1 MIPFERKPK
10 VLLNTNSEPGS
21 QWNSLRTSACRSL
34 SRNLCDLYSPERRWS
49 IAVTTNFFEP
59 EDSLFHSL
67 KERSE
72 IYPFRARVFPGL
84 YGYPTLDYMYVYI
97 NIMDLGFSF
106 PRTNRLDWKCSLP
119 RKEPHP
125 REMRLMVFLGF
136 AAVYDSRSGPRSWVG
151 SEWREEANGRVG
163 QDSGNMLS
171 HSARTLT
178 LLYL

>member
-1 MIPFERKPK
+1 M
-10 VLLNTNSEPGS
+10 
-21 QWNSLRTSACRSL
+21 
-34 SRNLCDLYSPERRWS
+34 
-49 IAVTTNFFEP
+49 TTNFFEP